1 MSDLF
6 LLKEED
12 GSEVNIPTEG
22 NNHKNLTFEEIL
34 KNFRESFK
42 CTKEIRQARRSAF
55 QGEWGK
61 P

>member
-1 MSDLF
+1 MSGSDSNG
-6 LLKEED
+6 EMRQ
-12 GSEVNIPTEG
+12 SEVIFPREG
-22 NNHKNLTFEEIL
+22 YNHENLTFEEIL